1 MCANSVRKYNTELIQ
16 AGILSETKLSTFD
29 LGGIRQIK
37 KSFDLY
43 TLGQAMVYKLKEH
56 EEKINENTQAIENLK
71 IENEQMRSRLKA
83 LERLCGLQN
92 NEYIQKESF
101 SF

>member
-1 MCANSVRKYNTELIQ
+1 L
-16 AGILSETKLSTFD
+16 D
-29 LGGIRQIK
+29 LGGVKQIK

-56 EEKINENTQAIENLK
+56 DVQLKEHDQAIKNLEA
-71 IENEQMRSRLKA
+71 ENEQMRSRIKA

-92 NEYIQKESF
+92 NEFVEAKEF